1 MVYID
6 GITLIGNFLI
16 EAVSCK
22 QFQFEI
28 VKIYQ
33 YSKIVNNS
41 LQDTM
46 YSVKFFP
53 ANIIEFLERFPEFLH
68 ASGNIVVIPKDDVK
82 KTKRLLNKYFRKN
95 LNQELV
101 QILHKSAESI
111 LKK

>member
-68 ASGNIVVIPKDDVK
+68 ASGNIVLP
-82 KTKRLLNKYFRKN
+82 
-95 LNQELV
+95 V
-101 QILHKSAESI
+101 QPFLGLSDTCAPIGYWQTCI
-111 LKK
+111 